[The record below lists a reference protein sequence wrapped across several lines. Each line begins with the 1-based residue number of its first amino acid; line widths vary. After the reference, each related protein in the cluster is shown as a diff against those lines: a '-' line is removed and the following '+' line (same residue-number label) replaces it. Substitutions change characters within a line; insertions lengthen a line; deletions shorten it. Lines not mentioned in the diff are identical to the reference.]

1 MPELAGSAARALG
14 RAWRATAWYARGLT
28 GESRYESYLEHE
40 LAAHPEREPL
50 DRRAFWRD
58 YHRWQD
64 SNPQGRCC

>member
-1 MPELAGSAARALG
+1 MSSVVTAATRAAR
-14 RAWRATAWYARGLT
+14 RAWQAVAWYANGVT
-28 GESRYESYLEHE
+28 GESRYEAYRSHA

-64 SNPQGRCC
+64 ANPQGRCC